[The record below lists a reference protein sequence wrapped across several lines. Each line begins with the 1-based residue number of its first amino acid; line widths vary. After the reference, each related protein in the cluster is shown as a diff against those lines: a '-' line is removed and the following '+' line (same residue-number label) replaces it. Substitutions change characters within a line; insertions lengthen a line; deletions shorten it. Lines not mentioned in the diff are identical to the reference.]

1 MSTPKPNTRKRSET
15 IVSRLLETYLP
26 DERQKVSKKRA
37 KKSTANR
44 NNRKILRTRH
54 EAIKEILDPK
64 KQKEKLKQTR
74 KRNIETLTSWETE
87 GEINSIKEKIL
98 QMKTEK
104 ERLIQKSSS
113 GLYESSKSDYF
124 EKPRATSTTTRSWP
138 GLTPGLA
145 PVDYESDSES
155 D

>member
-87 GEINSIKEKIL
+87 GEINSIKEK
-98 QMKTEK
+98 
-104 ERLIQKSSS
+104 
-113 GLYESSKSDYF
+113 
-124 EKPRATSTTTRSWP
+124 
-138 GLTPGLA
+138 
-145 PVDYESDSES
+145 V
-155 D
+155 